1 MGTGEADDDYKGY
14 GLRGA
19 NILRIGKGQDG
30 SRVVHLIESI
40 CKSHRLIVRSS
51 YAAEMLAAAHSA
63 EDAYPTI
70 VTLEELSFGV
80 LSADQLRELWESGGL
95 RITVTLTT
103 DAESVFKSL
112 SSKDLKTPTE
122 KTLLGHVAWLRQL
135 LDRGLIWEVQWG
147 DTRDMTA
154 DEHTKGSIDR
164 ALLLAVMDGKQS
176 FSHTVK

>member
-1 MGTGEADDDYKGY
+1 M
-14 GLRGA
+14 
-19 NILRIGKGQDG
+19 
-30 SRVVHLIESI
+30 VHLIESI

-135 LDRGLIWEVQWG
+135 LDRGLIWEIQWC

-154 DEHTKGSIDR
+154 DGHTKGSIDR
-164 ALLLAVMDGKQS
+164 TLLFEVMDGKQS
-176 FSHTVK
+176 FTHAVKRYKPFRPGREGAKQ